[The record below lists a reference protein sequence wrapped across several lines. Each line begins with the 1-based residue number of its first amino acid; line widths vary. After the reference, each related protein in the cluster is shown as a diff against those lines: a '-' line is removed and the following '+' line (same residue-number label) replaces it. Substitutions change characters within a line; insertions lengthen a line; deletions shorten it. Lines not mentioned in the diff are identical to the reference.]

1 MHEIEGYSCTCDVD
15 QFFVLLIFSNSAA
28 VRSQGASEIDFKGD
42 IPMAECVAYG
52 KLTQLTGGR
61 GGYPVGHRFPGGVI
75 EGQQRKEGEN
85 VYEDIE
91 GVYETVN

>member
-1 MHEIEGYSCTCDVD
+1 
-15 QFFVLLIFSNSAA
+15 
-28 VRSQGASEIDFKGD
+28 
-42 IPMAECVAYG
+42 MAECVAYG